1 MITTNIEYL
10 TFTAGTAAREYHL
23 RVRWGAEEA
32 HDVTVVIPNEAFLSG
47 RVRYQDAPDV
57 CFLKIQK
64 ECSEGGEGSV
74 PDRTLRMTD
83 QELEEYKVAH
93 TPKNPRRRS

>member
-1 MITTNIEYL
+1 MITTNVEYL
-10 TFTAGTAAREYHL
+10 DFTAGEVAREYHL
-23 RVRWGAEEA
+23 RVRRGAEA

-64 ECSEGGEGSV
+64 ELTEAEGGV
-74 PDRTLRMTD
+74 PARTLRMSD
-83 QELEEYKVAH
+83 EELEEYKVAH
-93 TPKNPRRRS
+93 TPKSPGRRA